1 MNENSHSELQQIGTT
16 DTLNSYINLKEM
28 NLKEN

>member
-16 DTLNSYINLKEM
+16 ELSQPAEYRI
-28 NLKEN
+28 